1 MAKIISLGD
10 QNNYLLSTAADE
22 LGLCGRLIPST
33 LQYLGKYL
41 ISGVILA
48 TNKYGF
54 RLEPVS
60 WNEMRCPKTGVKEP
74 RKTAKVLP
82 QYIESSKE

>member
-1 MAKIISLGD
+1 MLKK
-10 QNNYLLSTAADE
+10 
-22 LGLCGRLIPST
+22 LIF
-33 LQYLGKYL
+33 L
-41 ISGVILA
+41 GVILA

>member
-1 MAKIISLGD
+1 MDVSSRPPFIIEENI
-10 QNNYLLSTAADE
+10 QIFNF
-22 LGLCGRLIPST
+22 
-33 LQYLGKYL
+33 
-41 ISGVILA
+41 SGVILA

>member
-1 MAKIISLGD
+1 MWTSNPGHP
-10 QNNYLLSTAADE
+10 LL
-22 LGLCGRLIPST
+22 LKKVF
-33 LQYLGKYL
+33 KYL
-41 ISGVILA
+41 KFSGVILA

>member
-1 MAKIISLGD
+1 MYNIDHYS
-10 QNNYLLSTAADE
+10 
-22 LGLCGRLIPST
+22 RFR
-33 LQYLGKYL
+33 QYF
-41 ISGVILA
+41 SGVILA

-60 WNEMRCPKTGVKEP
+60 WNEMRCPKTGVQEP

-82 QYIESSKE
+82 QYIESNKE